1 MVLDFTDAYIE
12 RLDKETEEV
21 LAEESTAFL
30 DQPITYFKN
39 HQNEFMYLESNSFEQ
54 IQVDAISFE
63 VDDVFGT
70 YSVLLGLKLQKK
82 HQQTIKEFLNANLG
96 GEGENISLMF
106 NGDDGLWD
114 VNFSIHNVAGFN
126 ENMTIGDAYR
136 LVFQFLAQLVSIV
149 KGS

>member
-1 MVLDFTDAYIE
+1 MVPDFSDAYIE

-21 LAEESTAFL
+21 LAKEVAAFL

-39 HQNEFMYLESNSFEQ
+39 HQNEFMYLESNLFEQ

-70 YSVLLGLKLQKK
+70 YGLLLGLKVQKK
-82 HQQTIKEFLNANLG
+82 HQPTIKEFFEANLL
-96 GEGENISLMF
+96 GEDAKVSLMF

-114 VNFSIHNVAGFN
+114 LNFSLNNLDGFQ
-126 ENMTIGDAYR
+126 EDLSIGEAYR
-136 LVFQFLAQLVSIV
+136 LVYEFLSRLVETV
-149 KGS
+149 KGH